1 MQITSVSPYQDS
13 LSKTRD
19 TQDKR
24 KETKSTE
31 FNSEKLTF
39 TRMMNERLFEFYN
52 QKGQVSQQTEIV
64 KDNNDD
70 DLTDRESIRKEVWR
84 QTYALLQEATA
95 SLQTGAKNGNE
106 YDKTGRLF
114 GEEMDPF
121 GIGAYYA
128 EHPDDW
134 KKVQLGIIP
143 DYFNVANTGQRILDI
158 WMPQDGATL
167 DAAGVERARQNII
180 KAYSEVSEMF
190 GNKLPQLVL
199 DTKEYVLGKLAE
211 LAA

>member
-1 MQITSVSPYQDS
+1 MQITSVSPYHDP
-13 LSKTRD
+13 LSKTKD
-19 TQDKR
+19 TQEKS
-24 KETKSTE
+24 KETKRTE
-31 FNSEKLTF
+31 YNSEKLTF

-52 QKGQVSQQTEIV
+52 QKGQVSQQTEEV
-64 KDNNDD
+64 VEDNNQ

-95 SLQTGAKNGNE
+95 RLQTGSKSASYDKNG
-106 YDKTGRLF
+106 RIA

-128 EHPDDW
+128 DHPDDW
-134 KKVQLGIIP
+134 KKVQLGIVP
-143 DYFNVANTGQRILDI
+143 DYFNVENTGKRILDI
-158 WMPQDGATL
+158 WMPQDGTAM
-167 DAAGVERARQNII
+167 DAAGVERAIQNII

-199 DTKEYVLGKLAE
+199 DTKEYILEKLSE
-211 LAA
+211 MAA

>member
-1 MQITSVSPYQDS
+1 MQITSVSPYHDP
-13 LSKTRD
+13 LSKTKD
-19 TQDKR
+19 TQEKS
-24 KETKSTE
+24 KETKRTE
-31 FNSEKLTF
+31 YNSEKLTF

-52 QKGQVSQQTEIV
+52 QKGQVSQQTEEV
-64 KDNNDD
+64 VEDNNQ

-95 SLQTGAKNGNE
+95 RLQTGSKSASYDKNG
-106 YDKTGRLF
+106 RIA

-128 EHPDDW
+128 DHPDDW
-134 KKVQLGIIP
+134 KKVQLGIVP
-143 DYFNVANTGQRILDI
+143 DYFNVENTGKRILDI
-158 WMPQDGATL
+158 WMPQDGTAM

-199 DTKEYVLGKLAE
+199 DTKEYILEKLSE
-211 LAA
+211 MAA

>member
-1 MQITSVSPYQDS
+1 MQITSVSPYHDP

-19 TQDKR
+19 TQEKS
-24 KETKSTE
+24 KETKSTGY
-31 FNSEKLTF
+31 NSEKLTF

-52 QKGQVSQQTEIV
+52 QKGQVSQQTEEV
-64 KDNNDD
+64 VEDNNE

-95 SLQTGAKNGNE
+95 RLQTGSKSAS
-106 YDKTGRLF
+106 YDKTGRIA

-128 EHPDDW
+128 DHPDDW
-134 KKVQLGIIP
+134 KKVQLGIVP
-143 DYFNVANTGQRILDI
+143 DYFNVENTGKRILDI
-158 WMPQDGATL
+158 WMPQDGAVL
-167 DAAGVERARQNII
+167 DAAGVEHARQNII

-199 DTKEYVLGKLAE
+199 DTKEYVLEKLSE
-211 LAA
+211 MAA